1 MIEDKLFNLEK
12 KISKLKDSNSLLA
25 IKAEFETEG
34 TRIDELSVLSGLC
47 CKWKIPLTLKIG
59 GPCAKR
65 DIYEACQFGAN
76 NILVPMVESSFSA
89 EICSEFFESLINAFQ
104 MMYERPNLFINIES
118 IKTVNNLNSILES
131 ISQKKLPIKSFVIGR
146 SDLASSLDIDDVN
159 SAAMFEIVENIIF
172 KAQDHCMDLTLGGNI
187 TGKSYNFINKLKDKV
202 ISFESRK
209 CTFLLNKNIDEIQYK
224 QLINDGLE
232 FELAWLEFKQNMYSQ
247 RSNEENTR
255 INLIKKRIAN

>member
-1 MIEDKLFNLEK
+1 
-12 KISKLKDSNSLLA
+12 
-25 IKAEFETEG
+25 
-34 TRIDELSVLSGLC
+34 
-47 CKWKIPLTLKIG
+47 
-59 GPCAKR
+59 
-65 DIYEACQFGAN
+65 
-76 NILVPMVESSFSA
+76 MVESSFSA

-172 KAQDHCMDLTLGGNI
+172 KSQDHSMDLTLGGNI
-187 TGKSYNFINKLKDKV
+187 TGKSYNFINKLKDKI